1 MTTPLAWKSFL
12 LDGLVQQNSVYDFNV
27 PFRVSETG
35 QVFCGVDI
43 YTYFRYTQKTMVVRM
58 RHTRSHTKNRRSHH
72 TVASIR
78 VSKDESGTT
87 HVRHR
92 MNPVTGKYRGRE
104 VVDTIAK
111 KAKRVAKKKEK
122 SK

>member
-1 MTTPLAWKSFL
+1 MKFFLSDFSARARKVVSGIGSPVSNFADGALSL
-12 LDGLVQQNSVYDFNV
+12 LDFYSRFSYSG
-27 PFRVSETG
+27 
-35 QVFCGVDI
+35 
-43 YTYFRYTQKTMVVRM
+43 KTMVVRM

-72 TVASIR
+72 TVARTRI
-78 VSKDESGTT
+78 SKDESGTP

-104 VVDTIAK
+104 VVDVITK
-111 KAKRVAKKKEK
+111 KAKKVAKKKE